1 MKRNGNL
8 RRRIPGKSRFRRG
21 ASLPSVLTSV
31 NLFFGLVSLV
41 KSIQGD
47 YGLAALL
54 IALSIVLDGLD
65 GLVARLTGTAS
76 DFGREL
82 DSLSDLISFGVA
94 PSVLAYCWA
103 LSDLGRPG
111 MVATFGFVLC
121 GALRLAR
128 FNIQASTLDR
138 RYFVG
143 LPIPA
148 AAGAVAALVYYCP
161 HPVHDPAM
169 GGLVWLLL
177 ATLAV
182 LMVSRMRYRS
192 LKQLDLKARRPYQVL
207 FVSILILMAIFAWP
221 EQVLLGMAFLYVL
234 SGVVPR
240 GLLPGRG
247 ETREGA
253 GPLPA
258 QPGHG
263 AE

>member
-1 MKRNGNL
+1 MRKRTQV
-8 RRRIPGKSRFRRG
+8 RVRFRRG

-31 NLFFGLVSLV
+31 NLFFGLISLL
-41 KSIQGD
+41 KSISGE

-54 IALSIVLDGLD
+54 IALAIVLDGLD
-65 GLVARLTGTAS
+65 GLVARITGTAS

-103 LSDLGRPG
+103 LSSLGRIG
-111 MVATFGFVLC
+111 MVASFGFVLC

-128 FNIQASTLDR
+128 FNIQATASDR

-148 AAGAVAALVYYCP
+148 AAGAVAALVYYYP
-161 HPVHDPAM
+161 RAVQDPLM

-177 ATLAV
+177 VTLAV
-182 LMVSRMRYRS
+182 LMVSKMRYRS
-192 LKQLDLKARRPYQVL
+192 LKQLDLKARRPYPVL
-207 FVSILILMAIFAWP
+207 FVPILILLAIFAWP
-221 EQVLLGMAFLYVL
+221 EQVLLGMAFFYVL
-234 SGVVPR
+234 SGVLPR
-240 GLLPGRG
+240 GLLPSRDEGKEDAGRF
-247 ETREGA
+247 
-253 GPLPA
+253 PA
-258 QPGHG
+258 QPSHG

>member
-1 MKRNGNL
+1 M
-8 RRRIPGKSRFRRG
+8 RRRAHGKVRFRRG
-21 ASLPSVLTSV
+21 ASLPSILTSV
-31 NLFFGLVSLV
+31 NLFFGLISLL
-41 KSIQGD
+41 KSIRGEYD
-47 YGLAALL
+47 FAAIL
-54 IALSIVLDGLD
+54 IALAILLDGMD

-82 DSLSDLISFGVA
+82 DSLADLLSFGVA

-128 FNIQASTLDR
+128 FNIQASTADK

-148 AAGAVAALVYYCP
+148 GAGAVAALVYYYP
-161 HPVHDPAM
+161 RPVQDPMM
-169 GGLVWLLL
+169 GVLVWLLL
-177 ATLAV
+177 VTLSV
-182 LMVSRMRYRS
+182 LMVSKMRYRS
-192 LKQLDLKARRPYQVL
+192 LKQLDLRARRPYPVL
-207 FVSILILMAIFAWP
+207 FLPMLILLAIFAWP

-247 ETREGA
+247 DPREAGA
-253 GPLPA
+253 LPA
-258 QPGHG
+258 QQGSHG
-263 AE
+263 TE